1 MLVLKLWSDLHRR
14 TPLDVFVYEPFDFDN
29 EYAKAK
35 RMEVAPGLAAP
46 FVTLDTLLIMKR
58 DAARPQDLID
68 IAALE
73 ELRKTGESDADDQS

>member
-14 TPLDVFVYEPFDFDN
+14 TPLDVFVYEPFDFEN
-29 EYAKAK
+29 EFARAE

-46 FVTLDTLLIMKR
+46 FVTLDTLLAMKR
-58 DAARPQDLID
+58 QAARPQDLMD

-73 ELRKTGESDADDQS
+73 EAKRMRETGRDDEC